1 MKPNNTK
8 TISAAKGG
16 NSGTL
21 SRYRGLIISITV
33 FVLLLGG
40 LMGSSIYQSSLVTR
54 NTNQFYV
61 AGQMHSASIDVMKH
75 LQALKLGYG
84 EDPNSPH
91 VTNTLKSLKASQELL
106 TKALQALQ
114 QGGSFTGSDKN
125 TVNISKLQ
133 RATSIRNLAIIEKL
147 WKPLSTDIDNYMKTA
162 TSPTATATSLDL
174 AVLNAQSISTR
185 MEEATNTVSGVIQL
199 TAQER
204 ARNLSIFQYV
214 GIVAAFTY
222 LAFFLFFFVRKMI
235 KADQE
240 ADAARKETTEI
251 MDTVNTGL
259 FLLDKDLNLGAQYS
273 RELEKLLGQTN
284 LAGRNLMDVLG
295 GMISD
300 EDLNTTHAFI
310 GQLYNPRTK
319 ERLIGSL
326 NPLTRQPVTI
336 AGSNTVRYLDF
347 KFNRV
352 YQDNEIARALVSVA
366 DVTDAVLLEEKIEQ
380 EREQNDVQ
388 LEMLSTI
395 LQADR
400 RLVDDFVRNVKRHN
414 TSVNNTLKAPG
425 DRPNEL
431 RNKIDAIYREIHSLK
446 GESSTLKLHGFTVL
460 AENIETELAKLGKL
474 PTLSGENFL
483 GLAVY
488 VEELMKLTQTI
499 EDLVSRL
506 GGSSPILPAS
516 ATPAENHTLSNY
528 YKKFVGELA
537 ERNHKQ
543 VDFSYVGIEET
554 KHEETDTLIRE
565 IAVQLLRNAV
575 VHGIETPDVRQAHR
589 KLSTGH
595 VRMELTETDDNQYSL
610 VLEDDGKGIDYEAI
624 RAKAVRIGQYTEEE
638 AAKLGTKE
646 LLSLIF
652 SSGFS
657 TLDSSTEDAG
667 RGVGLDI
674 IKDRITALGGK
685 IGVSTQAGAYTR
697 FSFTFPK
704 KY

>member
-8 TISAAKGG
+8 TTSAAKGG

-75 LQALKLGYG
+75 LQTLKLGYG

-91 VTNTLKSLKASQELL
+91 ITNTLKSLKASQELL

-147 WKPLSTDIDNYMKTA
+147 WKPLSADIDNYMKTA

-199 TAQER
+199 AAQER

-251 MDTVNTGL
+251 M
-259 FLLDKDLNLGAQYS
+259 
-273 RELEKLLGQTN
+273 
-284 LAGRNLMDVLG
+284 G

-352 YQDNEIARALVSVA
+352 YQDNEIARVLVSVA